1 MPKPISNQ
9 SKLVNDKQYLQHLSI
24 VVIPILISNSNLK
37 DSNISKFKLWII
49 YYLILLTLIMN
60 HLSCAKANL
69 KPIQTRQ
76 RWTIFPSFINRNNL
90 EDPNVSKLAMI
101 HHTPP
106 NSKHKNLNFYL
117 SGNPDLR
124 APISTS
130 IRLIASSIDASP
142 SIRRISGWW
151 GRGDI
156 WPPLSIETAR
166 RRRAAAGA
174 DLTRGRRLEFRTTG
188 WKLAGIRLPGANY
201 ATH

>member
-1 MPKPISNQ
+1 M
-9 SKLVNDKQYLQHLSI
+9 
-24 VVIPILISNSNLK
+24 IPILISKIQIYSNSNFELSLSLNHQ
-37 DSNISKFKLWII
+37 SNL
-49 YYLILLTLIMN
+49 LLLTLITN
-60 HLSCAKANL
+60 HLSRVNL
-69 KPIQTRQ
+69 KPIQTHQ

-124 APISTS
+124 TPISTS